1 VTTIK
6 KKVSQGGFNSVST
19 TPKPGSDAEQG
30 NGLEHITSSR
40 LSTGVQGLDQIL
52 LGGLVPHRTY
62 LLRGGPGSG
71 KTTLG
76 LQFLTAGATRGERCL
91 FIALG
96 ESEALIRNNAA
107 SIGLDLSQVCFLDL
121 TPTAGFF
128 TAMESYDIFS
138 PAEVEREPT
147 TQKIIAVVEDLKPE
161 RVFLDSM
168 TQFRLL
174 STDAFQFRKQVLS
187 FLRFL
192 VERGATVLFTSEGS
206 QSAPDDDLQFM
217 SDGVIHLNALPE
229 GHTIRVGKLRGS
241 DFQSG
246 EHSMR
251 LTGTGMQVFPRL
263 LPERYQQEYVL
274 EAISSGI
281 PEIDAMLHGGVE
293 RGTITIISGP
303 SGVGKTT
310 LGLQFM
316 KEAAGRGE
324 RSVVYLFE
332 EWNGTL
338 LQRCEAVNIPVHK
351 MMERGTLS
359 VVQVEPLLFSPDE
372 FAQMV
377 RRAVEEQQASIV
389 MLDSTSGYRLS
400 LRGQDLVSHLHALCK
415 YLQNMGVAVLL
426 INEVEA
432 ITGEF
437 RVTEVGIS
445 YLADNIVFLRY
456 LEMQGEMRKAI
467 GVLKKR
473 VTDFEKTLREI
484 EISRYGI
491 KVGRPLTD
499 MRGLLTGNL
508 EWVDSA
514 AKA

>member
-1 VTTIK
+1 VTTIGK
-6 KKVSQGGFNSVST
+6 GVSNSVST
-19 TPKPGSDAEQG
+19 TREAGSSAEQG
-30 NGLEHITSSR
+30 NGLEQATSGR
-40 LSTGVQGLDQIL
+40 LSTGVLGLNEIL
-52 LGGLVPHRTY
+52 LGGFIPRCTY
-62 LLRGGPGSG
+62 LLRGGPGCG

-91 FIALG
+91 FITLG
-96 ESEALIRNNAA
+96 ESEALIRKNAA
-107 SIGLDLSQVCFLDL
+107 SLGLDLSHVRFLDL
-121 TPTAGFF
+121 SPNSGFF

-147 TQKIIAVVEDLKPE
+147 TQKIIEVVEDLKPE
-161 RVFLDSM
+161 RVFLDAM
-168 TQFRLL
+168 TQFRFL

-192 VERGATVLFTSEGS
+192 VESGATVLFTSEGS
-206 QSAPDDDLQFM
+206 ESAPDDDLQFM
-217 SDGVIHLNALPE
+217 SDGVIHLNSSPE
-229 GHTIRVGKLRGS
+229 GRTISVGKLRGS
-241 DFQSG
+241 DFRSG
-246 EHSMR
+246 RHSMR

-263 LPERYQQEYVL
+263 LPQMYQQEYVA
-274 EAISSGI
+274 ESISSGV
-281 PEIDAMLHGGVE
+281 PEVDEMLHGGLE

-324 RSVVYLFE
+324 RSAVYIFE
-332 EWNGTL
+332 EWKETVL
-338 LQRCEAVNIPVHK
+338 RRCEAVNIPVHK
-351 MMERGTLS
+351 MMEREMLS
-359 VVQVEPLLFSPDE
+359 VMQVEPLHFSPDE

-377 RRAVEEQQASIV
+377 RREVEEHKATIV
-389 MLDSTSGYRLS
+389 MIDSISGYRLS
-400 LRGQDLVSHLHALCK
+400 LHGEDLVSHLHALCK

-445 YLADNIVFLRY
+445 YLADNIIFLRY
-456 LEMQGEMRKAI
+456 LEMQGEIRKVI

-473 VTDFEKTLREI
+473 LTNFEKTLREI

-491 KVGRPLTD
+491 KMGRPLTGL
-499 MRGLLTGNL
+499 RGILTGNV
-508 EWVDSA
+508 ERVDSA
-514 AKA
+514 AKER